1 MAMDVRPKFDG
12 TQIEQLLKGKK
23 GTIHYVVEGFRVP
36 FRVTG
41 VSFFRLRMSTKVPGK
56 YERETRFRENDLMH
70 LEGAVKIVRKWRKE
84 RGA

>member
-1 MAMDVRPKFDG
+1 MDMDVRPKFDG

-23 GTIHYVVEGFRVP
+23 GTVHYVVKGFRVP

-41 VSFFRLRMSTKVPGK
+41 VEFFRLRMSTKVPGK
-56 YERETRFRENDLMH
+56 YERVSWLRENDLVH

-84 RGA
+84 LGV